1 MATRCCWTTCSAA
14 RPNDPL
20 GRAAGYLDGIRS
32 VIVGVAGNK
41 SLAERRAVETAEFGL
56 PLNEAAAAGVV
67 GTDATEPVA
76 SGGARS

>member
-1 MATRCCWTTCSAA
+1 MLLDDLFRGASD
-14 RPNDPL
+14 DPL

-56 PLNEAAAAGVV
+56 ALEPAPSS
-67 GTDATEPVA
+67 ATA
-76 SGGARS
+76 